1 MGKGHAVD
9 ILNGALFGITNCS
22 DEIMIKSKC
31 PLQKKHV
38 QFPNWAEQK
47 LSSKKSYLCDINHG
61 KFLFKT

>member
-31 PLQKKHV
+31 PLQKSL
-38 QFPNWAEQK
+38 NYDDEWR
-47 LSSKKSYLCDINHG
+47 
-61 KFLFKT
+61 